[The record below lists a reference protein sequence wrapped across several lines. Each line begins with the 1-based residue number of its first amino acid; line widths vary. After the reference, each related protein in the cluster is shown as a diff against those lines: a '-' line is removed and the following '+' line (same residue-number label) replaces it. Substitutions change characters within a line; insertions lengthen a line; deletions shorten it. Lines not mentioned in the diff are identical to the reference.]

1 MAYNI
6 GPRIGIDGER
16 EYRRQLSE
24 IIAST
29 KALDAELKA
38 LTSSYDDNAATHEDL
53 EAAADVL
60 RRKMEAQT
68 DALARITKLYEAA
81 KTETGESSETT
92 QRWAAAM
99 YNAEAALN
107 ETRGKL
113 DETTARIEEMGDGVE
128 GDRGGRGRHGRGI
141 RLRPKFWRRAQGVS
155 GVPAYHQGAGK
166 VGRPGQGFCI
176 RHDHLGGG
184 AQCLHRAV

>member
-38 LTSSYDDNAATHEDL
+38 LTSSYDDNAATQEDL

-99 YNAEAALN
+99 DNAEAALN
-107 ETRGKL
+107 
-113 DETTARIEEMGDGVE
+113 
-128 GDRGGRGRHGRGI
+128 
-141 RLRPKFWRRAQGVS
+141 
-155 GVPAYHQGAGK
+155 
-166 VGRPGQGFCI
+166 
-176 RHDHLGGG
+176 
-184 AQCLHRAV
+184 